1 MAHLDGLGPKMIQ
14 NPTEL
19 YHLEH
24 LGGLETETIQM
35 PPKLYI
41 WSIWAAFG
49 PQLTKILPKLGG
61 LEPEMVQNDTKTDH
75 VDVQKAPCTF
85 TRQKTIDVQEA
96 PCTTCRRHLARSY
109 LKRLDQRVRS

>member
-1 MAHLDGLGPKMIQ
+1 MIQ
-14 NPTEL
+14 NLTEL

-49 PQLTKILPKLGG
+49 PQLTKILPKLVMWSVWVA
-61 LEPEMVQNDTKTDH
+61 LSPK
-75 VDVQKAPCTF
+75 
-85 TRQKTIDVQEA
+85 
-96 PCTTCRRHLARSY
+96 
-109 LKRLDQRVRS
+109 